1 MAANGK
7 LAKSNLKAL
16 PARWSNKGKVE
27 HLRSDAADSL
37 SRAMS
42 RAVADTGANFQV
54 WSAYR
59 SYDDQVAMLKQNYTK
74 TSYKGKAK
82 SSDRIFQGVRWVK
95 KPGRPNTATPG
106 LSNHGNGLAV
116 DIHPGPI
123 QEWMKSKGKSYGW
136 DWAEGRRNGENWHF
150 VYMPSRDSFKSEGY
164 LDHAAVQ
171 KAVGAEVDGK
181 IGTGTVAKIKAY
193 QKARGLDVDGKVGP
207 ATKAAMGLGKG
218 DASPAPSV
226 PATPGGGTSVPAPQ
240 PVPSE
245 LVIEQAGP
253 AKNAYGGRT
262 YDGVDYEIKHVTIHW
277 WGRPS
282 GQTFE
287 GIRDYLID
295 NDRSVSAHYVVS
307 GPRVAQILPEERG
320 AWGNG
325 NRKANL
331 EGIVIE
337 CDPNRVEETIPTLV
351 ALLSNIFR
359 RRGKL
364 DVYPHDRWTST
375 ECPGEYRQHI
385 PEIVAAAKS
394 GKPVI
399 IKETTPSASEGLPT
413 GKDLLMKLADVPDFP
428 LLRTPGH
435 LCYYGDASGPI
446 ESVSGKNTNSL
457 HPGEIYTEGGKTR
470 SRGIV
475 TLQKRLVKRGY
486 AVDVDG
492 RWGAQMDNAI
502 DNLQRLAGVKRD
514 KKVGPVTWYAAW
526 LLPVK

>member
-7 LAKSNLKAL
+7 LAKSALKAL
-16 PARWSNKGKVE
+16 PARWSKKGKVE
-27 HLRSDAADSL
+27 HRRSDAADSL

-59 SYDDQVAMLKQNYTK
+59 SYDDEVAMLKQNYTK

-123 QEWMKSKGKSYGW
+123 QEWMKSKVKSYGW

-181 IGTGTVAKIKAY
+181 SGTGTVAKIKAY

-262 YDGVDYEIKHVTIHW
+262 
-277 WGRPS
+277 
-282 GQTFE
+282 
-287 GIRDYLID
+287 
-295 NDRSVSAHYVVS
+295 
-307 GPRVAQILPEERG
+307 
-320 AWGNG
+320 
-325 NRKANL
+325 
-331 EGIVIE
+331 
-337 CDPNRVEETIPTLV
+337 
-351 ALLSNIFR
+351 
-359 RRGKL
+359 
-364 DVYPHDRWTST
+364 
-375 ECPGEYRQHI
+375 
-385 PEIVAAAKS
+385 
-394 GKPVI
+394 
-399 IKETTPSASEGLPT
+399 
-413 GKDLLMKLADVPDFP
+413 
-428 LLRTPGH
+428 
-435 LCYYGDASGPI
+435 
-446 ESVSGKNTNSL
+446 
-457 HPGEIYTEGGKTR
+457 
-470 SRGIV
+470 
-475 TLQKRLVKRGY
+475 
-486 AVDVDG
+486 
-492 RWGAQMDNAI
+492 
-502 DNLQRLAGVKRD
+502 
-514 KKVGPVTWYAAW
+514 
-526 LLPVK
+526 